1 MVSRIQNR
9 GNDYTD
15 NLFSNKFSENS
26 AVGSI
31 EGATALKINEN
42 VNQNENFI
50 EKEEQALN
58 LKNFESKEE
67 PANQFHLKNDIDSI
81 SGISMENA
89 SYIEDNSNENLIK
102 DESTEE
108 AVPKIFSEEL
118 SDNESQRNDLG
129 EEPINQNLFDQ
140 EASDEEEDFEIPAF
154 LRKQKF

>member
-42 VNQNENFI
+42 VNQSENFI

-58 LKNFESKEE
+58 LKNFRVKRGASK
-67 PANQFHLKNDIDSI
+67 PI
-81 SGISMENA
+81 SF
-89 SYIEDNSNENLIK
+89 K
-102 DESTEE
+102 
-108 AVPKIFSEEL
+108 K
-118 SDNESQRNDLG
+118 
-129 EEPINQNLFDQ
+129 
-140 EASDEEEDFEIPAF
+140 
-154 LRKQKF
+154 

>member
-1 MVSRIQNR
+1 
-9 GNDYTD
+9 
-15 NLFSNKFSENS
+15 
-26 AVGSI
+26 
-31 EGATALKINEN
+31 
-42 VNQNENFI
+42 
-50 EKEEQALN
+50 
-58 LKNFESKEE
+58 
-67 PANQFHLKNDIDSI
+67 
-81 SGISMENA
+81 MENA

-118 SDNESQRNDLG
+118 SDNESQRDDLG